1 MLSKYSN
8 VAYILN
14 LIDLNDKIKFG
25 MIEKSFFQDRS
36 SYGNSYLSNGMI
48 NIDIIWMGSK
58 FLPKDIN

>member
-25 MIEKSFFQDRS
+25 MIEKSFFKDHS

-48 NIDIIWMGSK
+48 NIDII
-58 FLPKDIN
+58 